1 LSPTRGFFVAASFS
15 TKETAHAAHRSHY
28 HPAAARGPG
37 PAGRGL
43 RAARRPGD
51 GHARA
56 AHACADP
63 DRAGR
68 HQRHRRAWPFGHAGG
83 PRSRIVSLAPSNTEA
98 LFTLGVGDRLI
109 GRDEFSDYPPEA
121 LEVTSIGSLYP
132 SVNTEAVVAL
142 EPDLVLAAGIT
153 NPEDV
158 ERLAEL
164 GLTVYSTRINSSL
177 DDIYTDLLDIG
188 ALTGRA
194 AEAEALVDSLKARVA
209 AVTSATSAVAE
220 KPVVFYEIDATE
232 PSKPWTSGPN
242 SFIGQLIGM
251 AGGVNAGDIASD
263 QYAQLSLEQ
272 LVAQDPDVIILG
284 SSTYGGQTPA
294 LVAARTGWETISAVQ
309 NGAVYTFDDNLVSRP
324 GPRVVDG
331 LEQLARLIH
340 PELFE

>member
-1 LSPTRGFFVAASFS
+1 MSRTARTIVLPLLAALALLAGACAPLAVPATDTPVPPTAAPPR
-15 TKETAHAAHRSHY
+15 TA
-28 HPAAARGPG
+28 
-37 PAGRGL
+37 PAGISVTDGL
-43 RAARRPGD
+43 
-51 GHARA
+51 
-56 AHACADP
+56 
-63 DRAGR
+63 GR
-68 HQRHRRAWPFGHAGG
+68 VVTLEAPAT
-83 PRSRIVSLAPSNTEA
+83 RIVSLAPSNTEA
-98 LFTLGVGDRLI
+98 LFTLGVGGRLI

-132 SVNTEAVVAL
+132 SVNAEAVVAL

-164 GLTVYSTRINSSL
+164 GLTVYSTRINTGL

-188 ALTGRA
+188 LLTGRA
-194 AEAEALVDSLKARVA
+194 AEAEALVANLKARVE
-209 AVTSATSAVAE
+209 AVTGATSAVAE

-284 SSTYGGQTPA
+284 SATYGGQTPE
-294 LVAARTGWETISAVQ
+294 LVAARTGWETIGAVEQ
-309 NGAVYTFDDNLVSRP
+309 GAVYTFDDNLVSRP